1 MEEWK
6 KIQSTYQIKE
16 IIGIVCMT
24 IVSVVG
30 IIFECI
36 VSGGKIFIVINNI
49 ESFALTVLQI
59 QATVGTLIFT
69 IITLMA
75 GNISDSYMGVSISDF
90 YLNIKPWYLTQKR
103 LIIISL
109 VLSLLSVFS
118 FAFGK
123 YNIIFCLFI
132 ASFRSVYKELHADH
146 KTGAAD
152 NK

>member
-1 MEEWK
+1 MMEEWK
-6 KIQSTYQIKE
+6 KIQSTYKNKE

-75 GNISDSYMGVSISDF
+75 GNIS
-90 YLNIKPWYLTQKR
+90 R
-103 LIIISL
+103 L
-109 VLSLLSVFS
+109 
-118 FAFGK
+118 
-123 YNIIFCLFI
+123 
-132 ASFRSVYKELHADH
+132 
-146 KTGAAD
+146 
-152 NK
+152 

>member
-59 QATVGTLIFT
+59 QATGRNT
-69 IITLMA
+69 
-75 GNISDSYMGVSISDF
+75 NIYNN
-90 YLNIKPWYLTQKR
+90 NINGW
-103 LIIISL
+103 
-109 VLSLLSVFS
+109 
-118 FAFGK
+118 K
-123 YNIIFCLFI
+123 YF
-132 ASFRSVYKELHADH
+132 
-146 KTGAAD
+146 
-152 NK
+152 